1 VRGTKSS
8 RPKRERPITS
18 SRSTKAYQKK
28 GRKKNK
34 QNREPYHIKH
44 REKRLGR
51 EKSRE
56 GLCESVGSLSSP
68 DLSFL
73 LLPNCSWFLSLLWC
87 LTSERPVTSGGR
99 DQRYTPALQY

>member
-1 VRGTKSS
+1 MKTSPIPTHTLLAVQGSEGYKIQQAKEGKTNHLE
-8 RPKRERPITS
+8 PKYQSISKER
-18 SRSTKAYQKK
+18 K
-28 GRKKNK
+28 KKNK

-68 DLSFL
+68 DFIFSAPPQL
-73 LLPNCSWFLSLLWC
+73 LLVSFSAVVPD
-87 LTSERPVTSGGR
+87 E
-99 DQRYTPALQY
+99 

>member
-34 QNREPYHIKH
+34 RNRGRIISAAEKH

-68 DLSFL
+68 DFIFSAPPQL
-73 LLPNCSWFLSLLWC
+73 LLVSFSAVVPD
-87 LTSERPVTSGGR
+87 E
-99 DQRYTPALQY
+99 

>member
-1 VRGTKSS
+1 LPYKGVRDTKSS

-34 QNREPYHIKH
+34 RNRGRIISAAEKH

-56 GLCESVGSLSSP
+56 GLCE
-68 DLSFL
+68 
-73 LLPNCSWFLSLLWC
+73 
-87 LTSERPVTSGGR
+87 
-99 DQRYTPALQY
+99 A